1 VAAAAVRDDPRV
13 TEAAFPT
20 TDRAAAR
27 ALGSVL
33 RRLGYDEDGIC
44 DLLGDEAYG
53 GNAEDVPVHERR
65 LPQTHL
71 ATAIRLLFLERPVSK
86 DAAARAFGA
95 RAVEA
100 LEATGLAE
108 VGDEVVP
115 RGRITAIG
123 DLLLA
128 SDGYS
133 KGQADP
139 PDYVA
144 TYSPTARLCDL
155 LTPRARAARALD
167 VGTGNGIHALLA
179 ARHSDEVVATDV
191 NPRALAFT
199 QLNAGLN
206 ALDNI
211 ECREGSLFEPVAGE
225 RFDLVTCNA
234 PYVVSPERRW
244 AYRDAGLPADGVSER
259 VVAEAAE
266 HLRARG
272 YAALLVSW
280 VATDEDEPHERAVAW
295 VEATGCSGWVLPVF
309 GSDPLDHAAG
319 WNSELDR
326 DRQAFGAAIDRWTDY
341 LADLGIVWINEGAV
355 LLHRSRGRPTVR
367 VDEVDEDS
375 LDVAGRQVRRA
386 FAARARLAELRR
398 TDDLLDLRVVPVA
411 ALRVETDL
419 APRRRPATRIHLA
432 EGTEPVVEA
441 PDEVAQLLVSL
452 DGRTTLRQAI
462 AARRLAPAPVL
473 RIARELLEVGA
484 LRVS

>member
-1 VAAAAVRDDPRV
+1 V
-13 TEAAFPT
+13 TEVPFPT
-20 TDRAAAR
+20 ADRAAAR
-27 ALGSVL
+27 VLGSVL

-44 DLLGDEAYG
+44 GLLGDEAYG
-53 GNAEDVPVHERR
+53 GNVEDVPVHERR

-86 DAAARAFGA
+86 DEAGRALGA

-115 RGRITAIG
+115 RGRVTAIG

-133 KGQADP
+133 RGQADP

-155 LTPRARAARALD
+155 LTPRARAARTLD

-179 ARHSDEVVATDV
+179 ARHSEEVVATDV

-199 QLNAGLN
+199 ELNAGLN

-211 ECREGSLFEPVAGE
+211 ECRAGSLFEPVADE

-266 HLRARG
+266 HLGPKG

-280 VATDEDEPHERAVAW
+280 VASDADAPHDRAVAW

-319 WNSELDR
+319 WNSELDG
-326 DRQAFGAAIDRWTDY
+326 DREAFGAAVDRWTDY
-341 LADLGIVWINEGAV
+341 LAGLGIRWISEGAV
-355 LLHRSRGRPTVR
+355 LLHRGRGRPTVR
-367 VDEVDEDS
+367 VDEVDDDS
-375 LDVAGRQVRRA
+375 LDAADRQVRRA
-386 FAARARLAELRR
+386 FAARARLAELRGN
-398 TDDLLDLRVVPVA
+398 DGLLDLRMAPVA

-419 APRRRPATRIHLA
+419 APRRRPTTRIHLA
-432 EGTEPVVEA
+432 EGTQPVVEV
-441 PDEVAQLLVSL
+441 PEEVAQLVVSL
-452 DGRTTLRQAI
+452 DGRTTLRRAI
-462 AARRLAPAPVL
+462 AVRGLAQAPVL
-473 RIARELLEVGA
+473 RLARGLLEVGA
-484 LRVS
+484 LRIR